1 MSAFLRSF
9 HFPDVN
15 VWLAFVY
22 AGHEHHQE
30 VLTWFASLSN
40 DDRACLSRF
49 TQISLLR
56 LLTTEAVMGN
66 EAMSQKQA
74 WSVYD
79 NLLKD
84 GRILLVDEPA
94 RIETSFRLFTQSARP
109 SPKLWADAYIAAFAQ
124 EADMTLV
131 TFDRALK
138 SRLKNA
144 VLLRPSPLN

>member
-1 MSAFLRSF
+1 MNASLRSF

-22 AGHEHHQE
+22 AGHEYHQE
-30 VLTWFASLSN
+30 VFNWVASLAD
-40 DDRACLSRF
+40 DDRVCLSRF

-56 LLTTEAVMGN
+56 LLTTGAVMGN
-66 EAMSQKQA
+66 EAMSQKRA

-84 GRILLVDEPA
+84 GRILLVDEPPG
-94 RIETSFRLFTQSARP
+94 IEAAFRLLTQSAHP
-109 SPKLWADAYIAAFAQ
+109 SPKQWADAYIAAFAQ
-124 EADMTLV
+124 EANMTLV

-138 SRLKNA
+138 SRMKNA
-144 VLLRPSPLN
+144 VLLRPSPVN

>member
-1 MSAFLRSF
+1 LRSF
-9 HFPDVN
+9 LFPDVN

-22 AGHEHHQE
+22 AGHEHHRE
-30 VLTWFASLSN
+30 VFNWFASLED

-56 LLTTEAVMGN
+56 LLTTAVVMGD

-79 NLLKD
+79 GLLKD
-84 GRILLVDEPA
+84 GRVLLVDEPA
-94 RIETSFRLFTQSARP
+94 ELEAAFRSLTQSP
-109 SPKLWADAYIAAFAQ
+109 HSSPKQWADAYIAAFAQ
-124 EADMTLV
+124 TANMTLV

-138 SRLKNA
+138 SRLKYA
-144 VLLRPSPLN
+144 ILLRPSSTS